1 MESSLS
7 SSIETDREI
16 SLLLTCRT
24 QTPKCPPCI
33 QTTPSDMP
41 VLSKANLHGGGGAV
55 GQRRGELRTEVTHYS
70 DMQYEKKKKYHR
82 DLIDTRPGL
91 TGPPEEQSAMSKV
104 SEETD
109 R

>member
-33 QTTPSDMP
+33 QTTPSVSP
-41 VLSKANLHGGGGAV
+41 FLSQPAWGGGAV